1 MLKIFC
7 FVSCI
12 AFLDATTVPYITPCK
27 SVDTPCMIS
36 SAHSALEN
44 FWRGVPE
51 FGVPILDPLEIGSI
65 RNDDKDLK
73 LGFRNM
79 KVSGPS
85 KCKFLDIKREL
96 YNSTI
101 SLTAEC
107 PLRATGQYD
116 LKGKILFIEA
126 YGDGDFDIKTN
137 RVKIYVT
144 LKIKTIE
151 DSAGVKHWKIKSF
164 DYSYDLVEIVDIQL
178 HNLFGGDETRAKPIL
193 EVINHSW
200 KEMVMEI
207 GGPIIKQLLDK
218 GIHIV
223 NKIFSAVPVDNL
235 EIV

>member
-1 MLKIFC
+1 MLKIFY

-12 AFLDATTVPYITPCK
+12 AFLDATKVPYITPCK
-27 SVDTPCMIS
+27 PVDTSCMIS

-44 FWRGVPE
+44 LWRGVPE
-51 FGVPILDPLEIGSI
+51 FGVPILDPLEIGSL

-79 KVSGPS
+79 KVHGPS

-101 SLTAEC
+101 SLTLEC

-137 RVKIYVT
+137 RVKIYLT
-144 LKIKTIE
+144 PKIKTIE

-178 HNLFGGDETRAKPIL
+178 YNLFGGDETRAKPIL

-223 NKIFSAVPVDNL
+223 NKFFSAVPVDDL
-235 EIV
+235 AIV